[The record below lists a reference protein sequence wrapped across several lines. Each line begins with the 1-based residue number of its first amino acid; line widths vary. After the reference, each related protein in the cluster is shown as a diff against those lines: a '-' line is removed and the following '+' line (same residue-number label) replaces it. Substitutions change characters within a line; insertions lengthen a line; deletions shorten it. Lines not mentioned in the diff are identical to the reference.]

1 MREMK
6 FKRSSRTSL
15 SKAPSAAAAA
25 AAAPLAAAAAAAGR
39 LLSHRAPRDS
49 RGLQVIPGDD
59 SALDRYSRH

>member
-25 AAAPLAAAAAAAGR
+25 AGDSSRFAR
-39 LLSHRAPRDS
+39 RRDS
-49 RGLQVIPGDD
+49 LPRAGSYIYGND